1 MVNDSP
7 TLAGSRRRVGKPT
20 AAARRDRLT
29 GRERAAANMAKE
41 LAVAMERAVPG
52 AVHALRLDTFKG
64 HQMVDIIFN
73 RDRHGGGRAA
83 DDRGGDA
90 DAGAPAQEDAPRSGR
105 RHSAAAATA
114 ASGSAPARRPTPPA
128 FTGERQAPQPA
139 QQQAMEAPAP
149 SEEPPLCTLF
159 GEAELPAP
167 DASASGADG
176 AARATVAEAM
186 QESVPPG
193 PAFCWPPPPLPRGQP
208 PGSRGQRWA
217 ALLSTPVRV
226 SLQ

>member
-1 MVNDSP
+1 
-7 TLAGSRRRVGKPT
+7 
-20 AAARRDRLT
+20 
-29 GRERAAANMAKE
+29 
-41 LAVAMERAVPG
+41 MERAVPG

-64 HQMVDIIFN
+64 HQRVDIIFN

-159 GEAELPAP
+159 GEAELPTP

-193 PAFCWPPPPLPRGQP
+193 PAFCWPPPPLPSGQP
-208 PGSRGQRWA
+208 PREPRTAVGRAVKYIREGVLAVA
-217 ALLSTPVRV
+217 AEVDGDAAYDAENYYEGKFR
-226 SLQ
+226 